1 VLNLKISDYAKGQI
15 KGIADYGRKHWGQ
28 LQSDEYTNDLFGVL
42 EMLQQYPNAGRLFEY
57 DWAHFVNEKI
67 YLFPNKSHQIF
78 YLVAENAVEIIAIG
92 GSWQLPEN
100 VLP

>member
-1 VLNLKISDYAKGQI
+1 VLNLKISDYAKSQI

-28 LQSDEYTNDLFGVL
+28 LQSDEYVNDLLGVL
-42 EMLQQYPNAGRLFEY
+42 EMLQQYPNAGKVFEY
-57 DWAHFVNEKI
+57 DLSYFGNVEI
-67 YLFPNKSHQIF
+67 YLFPNNSHQIF
-78 YLVAENAVEIIAIG
+78 YLVAEDAVEIIAIG

>member
-1 VLNLKISDYAKGQI
+1 VLNLKISDFAKSQI

-28 LQSDEYTNDLFGVL
+28 YQSDEYVNDLFGVL

-57 DWAHFVNEKI
+57 DWSYFAQEKI
-67 YLFPNKSHQIF
+67 YFFPNKNHQIF
-78 YLVAENAVEIIAIG
+78 YLITKDAVEIIAVG